1 MLPEGGHGD
10 RGGGGRRGWRIRP
23 PRALPRLAS
32 LGGEE
37 VAVGSSVTTLEVLHE
52 NHRVGVC
59 SKPATGEGMDK
70 STLVHTQI

>member
-59 SKPATGEGMDK
+59 STFF
-70 STLVHTQI
+70 QIRGGVELDMFG